1 MEPILVLYSR
11 THPFLSLESVFLVV
25 PLLVT
30 LCVLIT
36 TLYATLFAFSYHQ
49 DTHGIPSYNE
59 TIECSNVFYRALHS
73 ELCANC
79 WVVPINTTSVMC
91 LFFFLSDSRNRCIPV
106 VNSTTETTARC
117 VVPESPAD
125 PSDPNYI
132 DPNSR
137 ECLAQSVETKQTK
150 TQASNQDIV
159 TNALLNF
166 QVFVGRTASDVQ
178 ASYLVIALGVL
189 LSFVLGF
196 FFLVPQEKSVSHSFS
211 LKRARSS

>member
-1 MEPILVLYSR
+1 MCELLGGSDQHYLRDV
-11 THPFLSLESVFLVV
+11 PFLLS
-25 PLLVT
+25 
-30 LCVLIT
+30 
-36 TLYATLFAFSYHQ
+36 
-49 DTHGIPSYNE
+49 
-59 TIECSNVFYRALHS
+59 
-73 ELCANC
+73 
-79 WVVPINTTSVMC
+79 
-91 LFFFLSDSRNRCIPV
+91 LSDSRNRCIPV

-150 TQASNQDIV
+150 TQASNQDVI

-178 ASYLVIALGVL
+178 ASYLVIALSVL

-196 FFLVPQEKSVSHSFS
+196 FFLVPMERTFHIAFH
-211 LKRARSS
+211 